1 MSSRSFTVLF
11 LKERDDDVKMYILY
25 NPLLEEFV
33 VFGSRR
39 RKYSVDDENRSDFYM
54 RYDAFQL
61 SSLKNFV
68 KFVLCM
74 NPDTTVKDN
83 SVDIPFHCVV
93 DLYSVELYPH
103 TIHNMTYDSI
113 NEKCDSYSEIVGY
126 NNLELSNTR
135 LNKLLRMI
143 MSA

>member
-1 MSSRSFTVLF
+1 MSSRSYTVLF
-11 LKERDDDVKMYILY
+11 FKERDDDVKMYILY

-54 RYDAFQL
+54 RYDACQL
-61 SSLKNFV
+61 SSLKTFV

-74 NPDTTVKDN
+74 NPDTT
-83 SVDIPFHCVV
+83 PFHCVV
-93 DLYSVELYPH
+93 DLYSIELYPH

-113 NEKCDSYSEIVGY
+113 NEKCDTYSEIVGY
-126 NNLELSNTR
+126 NYLELSNNL